1 MDDTSARGPRG
12 GRAALAAALLL
23 ARLAAALAAGVFVG
37 GPSTSARAAP
47 RPLLVFAAASLTDA
61 GRAIGRAYTR
71 QTGQALAFSF
81 AASSTLARQIEAGA
95 PAAVFI
101 SADTKWM
108 DALQERH
115 AIDPRTRR
123 IVASNRLALIA
134 PAASRIEL
142 TIAPHCALAA
152 ALGSGRLAIGEPSS
166 VPAGI
171 YARAALVSLDLWGS
185 VADRLLP
192 AEDVRAALEYVA
204 HDEAPLGIVYRT
216 DALIE
221 PRVRIVGLFP
231 PRSHPPITY
240 PAAAV
245 AGAGADA
252 ARFIHFLVGP
262 DAQAIFHKYGF
273 APP

>member
-1 MDDTSARGPRG
+1 MRRKAVLGAG
-12 GRAALAAALLL
+12 LWLAAA
-23 ARLAAALAAGVFVG
+23 AGVWVG
-37 GPSTSARAAP
+37 GSSTSARAAP

-61 GRAIGRAYTR
+61 ARAIGRAYTA
-71 QTGQALAFSF
+71 QTGEPLEFSF

-95 PAAVFI
+95 PAGVFI
-101 SADTKWM
+101 SADAKWM
-108 DALQERH
+108 DALQVRQ

-123 IVASNRLALIA
+123 IVATNRLALIA

-152 ALGSGRLAIGEPSS
+152 ALGSGRLAMGEPSS

-171 YARAALVSLDLWGS
+171 YAHAALVSLGLWGS

-231 PRSHPPITY
+231 PQSHPPITY

-252 ARFIHFLVGP
+252 ARFVHFLAGA

-273 APP
+273 GSP

>member
-1 MDDTSARGPRG
+1 M
-12 GRAALAAALLL
+12 LALLL
-23 ARLAAALAAGVFVG
+23 TLPAAEWAALRG
-37 GPSTSARAAP
+37 GARAAP

-61 GRAIGRAYTR
+61 SREIGRAYT
-71 QTGQALAFSF
+71 QQSGEPVEFSF

-95 PAAVFI
+95 PAGVFV
-101 SADTKWM
+101 SADAKWM

-123 IVASNRLALIA
+123 IVATNRLALIA
-134 PAASRIEL
+134 PAASRVEL
-142 TIAPHCALAA
+142 SIAPHCPLAM
-152 ALGSGRLAIGEPSS
+152 ALGGGRLAIGEPSS

-171 YARAALVSLDLWGS
+171 YARAALVSLGLWAS

-221 PRVRIVGLFP
+221 PRVRIVALFP
-231 PRSHPPITY
+231 PQSHPPVVY

-245 AGAGADA
+245 AGSGAGA
-252 ARFIHFLVGP
+252 ARFVEFLAGP
-262 DAQAIFHKYGF
+262 AAQGILHKYGF
-273 APP
+273 MPP